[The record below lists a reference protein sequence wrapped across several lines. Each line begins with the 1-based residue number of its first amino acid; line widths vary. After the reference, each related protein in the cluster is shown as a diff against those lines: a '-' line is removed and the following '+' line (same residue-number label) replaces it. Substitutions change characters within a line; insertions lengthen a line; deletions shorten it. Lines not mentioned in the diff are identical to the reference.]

1 MKIYFRHFFKTS
13 YTFYNLN
20 SILNRIIIN
29 KIIELYAKLAK
40 FINNFDLCPRGI
52 SQGAKR
58 L

>member
-1 MKIYFRHFFKTS
+1 MYFDYLT
-13 YTFYNLN
+13 
-20 SILNRIIIN
+20 N
-29 KIIELYAKLAK
+29 KITTNYFFGLKIEFYIILATFVYVKLAK